1 MGLQTWW
8 KKKAKVPMGAG
19 CMPGRRQ
26 QSSGS
31 SGLQDAHPLLVVSI
45 LPSRDRTDMW
55 GNRGTELQPSP
66 GAFIEGGGGDAD
78 PYPVY
83 PQSLCGY
90 VMPGHNCSSHLRLSP
105 GGLEAIGLSGGHGK
119 AIIYPGILKA
129 YGKLLRI
136 RLLRK

>member
-1 MGLQTWW
+1 
-8 KKKAKVPMGAG
+8 
-19 CMPGRRQ
+19 
-26 QSSGS
+26 
-31 SGLQDAHPLLVVSI
+31 
-45 LPSRDRTDMW
+45 MW